1 MIRVVMFD
9 LGETLVDANRRTFPH
24 VREALTALGGFR
36 TADSGPLSS
45 CLVSDYTMVVPPI
58 TRDKIRPV
66 FEEYIAILDAT
77 ALREFFE
84 PVDERVTLSTHV
96 GVGKPDRAVF
106 EMALHRLR
114 SKATLQE
121 CLFITENA
129 GHIRA
134 ARQTLGMA
142 TLQFRAQGAAEFD
155 FDDWSRASAL
165 IAHLVDPEQPDNLR
179 GAVQAHLAAQGI
191 ETVDAQTMGTSGK
204 VHVTGQVWHKLSVPG
219 HPELNDLHVAVP
231 VQGELTRGRKGEL
244 AGKLPTQPDKEQLD
258 EVGSY
263 VRSLAAHGQ
272 IATGVGGPS
281 RATHAIE
288 TDDQGRRK
296 LVRRRFS
303 AV

>member
-1 MIRVVMFD
+1 VRDPIGCQMKKAEISPRQAALSDARAVRYACRPPVPVQPGTPENIMIRVVMFD
-9 LGETLVDANRRTFPH
+9 LGETLVDANRRPFPH

-84 PVDERVTLSTHV
+84 PEDERVTLSTHV

-129 GHIRA
+129 GHPRTVKLPVVTGTNGSKPAI
-134 ARQTLGMA
+134 
-142 TLQFRAQGAAEFD
+142 
-155 FDDWSRASAL
+155 
-165 IAHLVDPEQPDNLR
+165 
-179 GAVQAHLAAQGI
+179 AAQPLI
-191 ETVDAQTMGTSGK
+191 PGK
-204 VHVTGQVWHKLSVPG
+204 SDSRRDLLSVAIG
-219 HPELNDLHVAVP
+219 VP
-231 VQGELTRGRKGEL
+231 DATTGTAENVEAGPARGRRHH
-244 AGKLPTQPDKEQLD
+244 
-258 EVGSY
+258 
-263 VRSLAAHGQ
+263 RSL
-272 IATGVGGPS
+272 GVGTGRKVS
-281 RATHAIE
+281 RRGRSGE
-288 TDDQGRRK
+288 GRERGQGDD
-296 LVRRRFS
+296 
-303 AV
+303 

>member
-9 LGETLVDANRRTFPH
+9 LGETLVDANRRPFPH

-129 GHIRA
+129 GIRFRRLVKGIGIDRA
-134 ARQTLGMA
+134 SGRSGTARQFAGGCA
-142 TLQFRAQGAAEFD
+142 GA
-155 FDDWSRASAL
+155 
-165 IAHLVDPEQPDNLR
+165 
-179 GAVQAHLAAQGI
+179 
-191 ETVDAQTMGTSGK
+191 SG
-204 VHVTGQVWHKLSVPG
+204 S
-219 HPELNDLHVAVP
+219 
-231 VQGELTRGRKGEL
+231 TR
-244 AGKLPTQPDKEQLD
+244 
-258 EVGSY
+258 
-263 VRSLAAHGQ
+263 H
-272 IATGVGGPS
+272 
-281 RATHAIE
+281 
-288 TDDQGRRK
+288 
-296 LVRRRFS
+296 
-303 AV
+303 